1 MDNNAISNLKLSD
14 VVKVSARDVK
24 SSFAALDLSFVDG
37 TSKEAQVETSN
48 AIGAFTSVL
57 ASVDK
62 AYYKMAVLAGAIND
76 RELFKNLVNPA
87 TEKPYQTFKEL
98 CLSDR
103 FSRYM
108 VNEKGAAL
116 SYPFV
121 NQLASVGKFFY
132 LPSVNGDKRYDVF
145 ADMSVSALIP
155 FIPFGGT
162 DSMPMLL
169 QAFNP
174 DGENPPK
181 YDASK
186 MTVKAARELSKR
198 IDNRENILVDAAQA
212 DAAQEENKP
221 ETDAAQEES
230 KPEADKKPVR
240 DTRKG
245 GRKARTQAQSN
256 PQPAAQAQS
265 NPQPAAQASAP
276 VEKEYFIPSIW
287 YNDGR
292 APLEFMPQGI
302 DDFKAA
308 ARNVGE
314 TYKNVLI
321 LNGTHSA
328 FAVMFNPVKP
338 EKVDVAAAISDNLQK
353 LYHLRAEFAPLVKPE
368 ADAESKPE
376 ADATTDTEDAP
387 F

>member
-1 MDNNAISNLKLSD
+1 MDNNAISTLKLSD

-76 RELFKNLVNPA
+76 KELFKNLVNPA

-98 CLSDR
+98 CLSDS

-212 DAAQEENKP
+212 DAAQA
-221 ETDAAQEES
+221 DAAQEES

-245 GRKARTQAQSN
+245 GRKART
-256 PQPAAQAQS
+256 QAQS

-376 ADATTDTEDAP
+376 ADATADTEDAP

>member
-1 MDNNAISNLKLSD
+1 MDNNAISTLKLSD

-24 SSFAALDLSFVDG
+24 SSFAALDLSFVNG
-37 TSKEAQVETSN
+37 TSKEAQAETSN

-76 RELFKNLVNPA
+76 KELFKNLVNPA

-98 CLSDR
+98 CLSDA

-155 FIPFGGT
+155 FIPFGNT

-186 MTVKAARELSKR
+186 MTVKGARELSKR
-198 IDNRENILVDAAQA
+198 IDNRENILADAAQA
-212 DAAQEENKP
+212 DAAQEESNP
-221 ETDAAQEES
+221 QPAAQADAEN

-245 GRKARTQAQSN
+245 GRKAKTQSK
-256 PQPAAQAQS
+256 PE
-265 NPQPAAQASAP
+265 ASAP
-276 VEKEYFIPSIW
+276 VEKEYFIPAIW
-287 YNDGR
+287 LNDGR
-292 APLEFMPQGI
+292 APIEFMAQGI
-302 DDFKAA
+302 DDFKQC

-321 LNGTHSA
+321 LNGTKCA

-338 EKVDVAAAISDNLQK
+338 EKVDVAAAVSDNLQK
-353 LYHLRAEFAPLVKPE
+353 LYKLRAEFAPAIQAKAEKDAHDAIAEPKERGELPE
-368 ADAESKPE
+368 ADAGSKSE
-376 ADATTDTEDAP
+376 A
-387 F
+387 